1 MCKYCILYLEI
12 LKKEG
17 QNMIPER
24 FKEKMKEV
32 LGEEYP
38 SFIKALEEHEA
49 VRGMRVNLLKTTP
62 DKLIADGEFKLEP
75 IEYVSNG
82 FILREERAMGA
93 SPYHHAGMVY
103 MQDPGAMAS
112 AAALDI
118 EPDWWVA
125 DLCAAPGGK
134 SSQIAERLGEGGF
147 ILSNE
152 YVPKRAKI
160 IVGNLERLGVRNA
173 IVTSLDTAKIKD
185 MYEGV
190 FDLVVVDAPCSGE
203 GMFRKS
209 EEAVSDWSDENVRIC
224 AERQAEIISNARG
237 LVKAG
242 GYLLYSTCTYSPEEN
257 EGVIGAFL
265 RANPDY
271 RLVKVKDSLIERTSP
286 AIARYADGI
295 ENIEYARR
303 FYPHVSDG
311 EGQFLALMQ
320 RDEGVDARERILY
333 KDEGKPLSKQES
345 AAVSAFFKE
354 ALTKAPSGRVV
365 KVGENIAL
373 VSHDCPIPK
382 GSVFMSGV
390 LLGEIKGSTFCP
402 HHQFFSAYGDLFKY
416 RENLERGDT
425 RVEKYLAGEEIEAKE
440 GAKGWCAILFEGAPL
455 GGGKASGGRIKNH
468 YPKGLRTR

>member
-1 MCKYCILYLEI
+1 
-12 LKKEG
+12 
-17 QNMIPER
+17 MIPEK
-24 FKEKMKEV
+24 FKEKMKNI
-32 LGEEYP
+32 LGDEYP
-38 SFIKALEEHEA
+38 AFIDALENREA
-49 VRGMRVNLLKTTP
+49 VRGMRANLIKTTP
-62 DKLIADGEFKLEP
+62 EKLVADGEFKLEP
-75 IEYVSNG
+75 LGYVDNG

-118 EPDWWVA
+118 KPDWWVA

-147 ILSNE
+147 LLSNE

-160 IVGNLERLGVRNA
+160 IVGNFERLGVNNA
-173 IVTSLDTAKIKD
+173 IVTSLDTAKLAE

-209 EEAVSDWSDENVRIC
+209 EEAVNDWSEDNVTVS
-224 AERQAEIISNARG
+224 AKRQAEILKNARG

-257 EGVIGAFL
+257 EENVAAFL
-265 RANPDY
+265 RENRDF
-271 RLVKVKDSLIERTSP
+271 RLVKVKDSLIEKTSP
-286 AIARYADGI
+286 AIALYADDI

-320 RDEGVDARERILY
+320 RDENAPIKQRILY
-333 KDEGKPLSKQES
+333 KNESKPLSKQES
-345 AAVSAFFKE
+345 TLVGAFFKE
-354 ALTKAPSGRVV
+354 ALTKAPRGRVV
-365 KVGENIAL
+365 KVGDNIVL
-373 VSHDCPIPK
+373 ITHDCPIPR

-390 LLGEIKGSTFCP
+390 LIGEIKGSTFFP
-402 HHQFFSAYGDLFKY
+402 HHHFFSAYADLFKAK
-416 RENLERGDT
+416 ENLSKTDP
-425 RVEKYLAGEEIEAKE
+425 RVEKYLAGEEINASSDI
-440 GAKGWCAILFEGAPL
+440 KGWCAVLFEGAAL
-455 GGGKASGGRIKNH
+455 GGGKASSGRIKNH

>member
-1 MCKYCILYLEI
+1 
-12 LKKEG
+12 
-17 QNMIPER
+17 MIPEK
-24 FKEKMKEV
+24 FKEKMKDV
-32 LGEEYP
+32 LEGEYDE
-38 SFIKALEEHEA
+38 FIAALEGGEA
-49 VRGMRVNLLKTTP
+49 VRGLRVNLIKTSVE
-62 DKLIADGEFKLEP
+62 KLVGDNEFTLEP
-75 IEYVSNG
+75 LSYVDNG

-134 SSQIAERLGEGGF
+134 SSQIAERLGKGGF

-173 IVTSLDTAKIKD
+173 IVTSLDTARLRD
-185 MYEGV
+185 MFCAT

-209 EEAVSDWSDENVRIC
+209 EDAVEDWSPENVRVC
-224 AERQAEIISNARG
+224 AERQREILKNASNM
-237 LVKAG
+237 VKAG

-257 EGVIGAFL
+257 EETVAHFI
-265 RANPDY
+265 RENPEY
-271 RLVKVKDSLIERTSP
+271 RLVRVKERLEEKTRP
-286 AIARYADGI
+286 ALKKYAPDI
-295 ENIEYARR
+295 PNIEYARR

-311 EGQFLALMQ
+311 EGQFLALLK
-320 RDEGVDARERILY
+320 RDENTNVKQTILY
-333 KDEGKPLSKQES
+333 KDEAKPLTKQEN
-345 AAVSAFFKE
+345 ALVSSFFKE
-354 ALTKAPSGRVV
+354 AFTSAPDGRVV
-365 KVGENIAL
+365 KVGENIVL
-373 VSHDCPIPK
+373 VSHTCPVPK

-390 LLGEIKGSTFCP
+390 MLGEIKGSTFFP
-402 HHQFFSAYGDLFKY
+402 HHQLFSAYPELFKH
-416 RENLERGDT
+416 RVDLKRGDA
-425 RVEKYLAGEEIEAKE
+425 RVEKYLAGEEIESE
-440 GAKGWCAILFEGAPL
+440 GNEKGWCAVLFEGAAL
-455 GGGKASGGRIKNH
+455 GGGKASGGKIKNH

>member
-1 MCKYCILYLEI
+1 
-12 LKKEG
+12 
-17 QNMIPER
+17 MIPEG
-24 FKEKMKEV
+24 FKEKMKSV
-32 LGEEYP
+32 LGDEYP
-38 SFIKALEEHEA
+38 AFIEALENGEA
-49 VRGMRVNLLKTTP
+49 VRGMRVNLIKTTP
-62 DKLIADGEFKLEP
+62 EKLIADGEFKLEP
-75 IEYVSNG
+75 LDYVDNG

-134 SSQIAERLGEGGF
+134 SSQIAERLGKGGF
-147 ILSNE
+147 LLSNE

-160 IVGNLERLGVRNA
+160 IVGNFERLGVKNA
-173 IVTSLDTAKIKD
+173 IVTSLDTARLRD

-209 EEAVSDWSDENVRIC
+209 DEALEDWSEENVSIC
-224 AERQAEIISNARG
+224 AKRQKEILKNARG

-257 EGVIGAFL
+257 EESIADFI
-265 RANPDY
+265 RENPDFK
-271 RLVKVKDSLIERTSP
+271 LVRVKESLEKRTSP
-286 AIARYADGI
+286 AIGKYAEGI

-320 RDEGVDARERILY
+320 RDENSDIKQRILY
-333 KDEGKPLSKQES
+333 KDEAKPLSKQES
-345 AAVSAFFKE
+345 VMVSSFFKE
-354 ALTKAPSGRVV
+354 ALTAPPDGRVV
-365 KVGENIAL
+365 KVGENIVL
-373 VSHDCPIPK
+373 IGHECPIPK
-382 GSVFMSGV
+382 NSVFMSGV
-390 LLGEIKGSTFCP
+390 LLGEIKGSTFFP
-402 HHQFFSAYGDLFKY
+402 HHQFFSAYPELFKHKV
-416 RENLERGDT
+416 ELKRGDART
-425 RVEKYLAGEEIEAKE
+425 EKYLAGEEIEADE
-440 GAKGWCAILFEGAPL
+440 SLKGWCAVLFEGAAL
-455 GGGKASGGRIKNH
+455 GGGKASGGKVKNH

>member
-1 MCKYCILYLEI
+1 
-12 LKKEG
+12 
-17 QNMIPER
+17 MIPEG
-24 FKEKMKEV
+24 FKNKIKDV

-38 SFIKALEEHEA
+38 AFIEALETKPA
-49 VRGMRVNLLKTTP
+49 VRGLRANLIKTSAE
-62 DKLIADGEFKLEP
+62 KLIADGEFELEKLD
-75 IEYVSNG
+75 YVENG

-112 AAALDI
+112 AAAIDI

-147 ILSNE
+147 LLSNE

-173 IVTSLDTAKIKD
+173 IVTSLDTARLKE

-209 EEAVSDWSDENVRIC
+209 EEAVNDWSEENVSVC
-224 AERQAEIISNARG
+224 ANRQREILANARG

-257 EGVIGAFL
+257 EETVADFL
-265 RANPDY
+265 KKNTDFS
-271 RLVKVKDSLIERTSP
+271 LVKVKDELIERTRP
-286 AIARYADGI
+286 AIKRYADGV

-311 EGQFLALMQ
+311 EGQFLALIK
-320 RDEGVDARERILY
+320 RDENSPVKQRILY
-333 KDEGKPLSKQES
+333 KDEAKSLSKQES
-345 AAVSAFFKE
+345 AVVSAFFKE
-354 ALTKAPSGRVV
+354 ALKAAPSGKVV
-365 KVGENIAL
+365 KVGENIFIT
-373 VSHDCPIPK
+373 SHACPIPR

-390 LLGEIKGSTFCP
+390 MLGEIKGSTLVP
-402 HHQFFSAYGDLFKY
+402 HHQFFSAYGELFKNRIMLT
-416 RENLERGDT
+416 REDERVA
-425 RVEKYLAGEEIEAKE
+425 RYLAGEEIDAEP
-440 GAKGWCAILFEGAPL
+440 GIKGWCAVCFEGSSL
-455 GGGKASGGRIKNH
+455 GGGKASGGKVKNH